1 MSDKSNETQSEEKDF
16 LLGEFTK
23 IWRVLKAADIEL
35 QAYKNAVEVKLLADP
50 TWRESLDACLIA
62 ARQNDVLLEKIEG
75 KYSEILETSI
85 RRLPENLQ
93 LKVRKQMLDR
103 SMLLP

>member
-1 MSDKSNETQSEEKDF
+1 MSDKSNETQSAEDF

-23 IWRVLKAADIEL
+23 IWRVLKTADVEL
-35 QAYKNAVEVKLLADP
+35 QAYKNAVEVILLADP
-50 TWRESLDACLIA
+50 TWRESLDACLVA
-62 ARQNDVLLEKIEG
+62 ARQNDALLTKIEG
-75 KYSEILETSI
+75 KYDEILETSL

-93 LKVRKQMLDR
+93 LKVRKQMVDR